1 MIATTVNESGTRR
14 AVTKL
19 VEGERL
25 VSCTCC
31 TVGAECCVYPAS
43 CGSGPESVLFYGDT
57 LSGDGT
63 TFGDTTN
70 GVILEDGEWAVYR
83 NGVRSTRACLGMA
96 TEGSINVGA
105 DLASSYALSLDFFGF
120 SYTATLSFSGGVDPL
135 FISDTDLF
143 GETGGQC
150 FWNGAVDQ
158 NSQDFDQGLT
168 LLFNP
173 ATCRWEL
180 ASGPLD
186 FVYAYREDDSP
197 VGTYTDP
204 LGNLTNVIV
213 S

>member
-1 MIATTVNESGTRR
+1 MIATTVDESGTRR

-31 TVGAECCVYPAS
+31 TAAAECCVYPAS
-43 CGSGPESVLFYGDT
+43 CGRGPESVLFYGST

-96 TEGSINVGA
+96 TEGSINVA
-105 DLASSYALSLDFFGF
+105 ANLATSYELEVVLGF
-120 SYTATLSFSGGVDPL
+120 PQYTTLSFSGATPPDFESPNFPVTEGHCAWDGVG
-135 FISDTDLF
+135 F
-143 GETGGQC
+143 G
-150 FWNGAVDQ
+150 
-158 NSQDFDQGLT
+158 QDFDNGLK
-168 LLFNP
+168 LFFDP
-173 ATCRWEL
+173 TTCRWVITD
-180 ASGPLD
+180 SGFFGL
-186 FVYAYREDDSP
+186 YAYREDDSP
-197 VGTYTDP
+197 
-204 LGNLTNVIV
+204 LGSYVDNTGGYVTGWTV